1 MSSVQYG
8 IASALDNENTMVAAA
23 MPVEA
28 PSLVANPINLV
39 RSSRTP
45 ADSTSGR
52 WVNGF
57 AYVPEG
63 IGLLGVSDACSGDF
77 EEMLH
82 ADAFT
87 SDWTPYVLT
96 AEYRCSTFGFD
107 QNDYKGRA
115 TRLLDA
121 ATSKLLEWE
130 FWGGEL
136 SQVASLDNSFLMEFT
151 GVAYNADTIES
162 AIGAVE
168 NGLAD
173 CVVGGR
179 GMIHLPPFVV
189 PFLRSIV
196 RREGNLL
203 LTDRDTI
210 VVPGSGY
217 ARYGGGAN
225 PNATMDIYGT
235 GITDVRLGEIIV
247 EDDASFDRS
256 TNTMVIKAQRYACV
270 SWDEL
275 CEVKAIFTY

>member
-1 MSSVQYG
+1 MSSVQFG
-8 IASALDNENTMVAAA
+8 IATADGLVAAA

-28 PSLVANPINLV
+28 PPLVANPVNLV
-39 RSSRTP
+39 RSSRIP

-57 AYVPEG
+57 AYSPEG
-63 IGLLGVSDACSGDF
+63 IGVLGVGDACSDNF
-77 EEMLH
+77 EEMNH
-82 ADAFT
+82 TDPFT
-87 SDWTPYVLT
+87 SDWFPYVLT
-96 AEYRCSTFGFD
+96 AEYRCSTFGHD
-107 QNDYKGRA
+107 SVDYKGRV

-121 ATSKLLEWE
+121 ATPRLLEWE

-136 SQVASLDNSFLMEFT
+136 SQAASLDNSFLMEFA
-151 GVAYNADTIES
+151 GVAYNADSIEK

-217 ARYGGGAN
+217 ARYAGGAN

-235 GITDVRLGEIIV
+235 GLTDVRLGEIVV
-247 EDDASFDRS
+247 EDDIAMDRK
-256 TNTMVIKAQRYACV
+256 TNTVVIKAQRYACV

>member
-1 MSSVQYG
+1 MSSVQFG
-8 IASALDNENTMVAAA
+8 IATADGLVAAA

-28 PSLVANPINLV
+28 PPLVANPINLV
-39 RSSRTP
+39 RSSRIP

-57 AYVPEG
+57 AYTPEG
-63 IGLLGVSDACSGDF
+63 VGLLGVGDACGDDF
-77 EEMLH
+77 EEMNH
-82 ADAFT
+82 SDPFT
-87 SDWTPYVLT
+87 SDWFPYVLT
-96 AEYRCSTFGFD
+96 AEYRCSTFGHAD
-107 QNDYKGRA
+107 NDYKGRV

-121 ATSKLLEWE
+121 ATPKLLEWE

-136 SQVASLDNSFLMEFT
+136 SQAASLDNSFLMEFS
-151 GVAYNADTIES
+151 GVAYNADSIEK

-168 NGLAD
+168 SGLAD
-173 CVVGGR
+173 CAVGGR
-179 GMIHLPPFVV
+179 GMIHLSPFVV

-225 PNATMDIYGT
+225 PNPTMDIYGT
-235 GITDVRLGEIIV
+235 GLTDVRLGDIIV
-247 EDDASFDRS
+247 EDDVAIDRK
-256 TNTMVIKAQRYACV
+256 TNTVVIKAQRYACV